1 VEKLVGEAFNRL
13 DQTAEKVM
21 QALAIYNRQVGP
33 AAVDFLLQPYLPS
46 IDSALVLNRLV
57 NMHFARRDSGKY
69 YLHTADREYALS
81 TIPETQADTAFSRH
95 DLALR
100 AADYF
105 AQARKPRTEWK
116 KLEDVA
122 AQLAEFDLRCT
133 AEDFNT
139 AASVLNEID
148 SEYLLQWGHYHLLI
162 EMHLLVKDKIAD
174 FDLRMANLN
183 GLGLAYISA
192 GKTKEAIDSY
202 QQGLEVA
209 RKAESQ
215 YWEVSI
221 LSNLGGGYLAI
232 GNVEKAIEVQQQ
244 ALSIAQKIGDRI
256 NEGVIY
262 GNLGDDYSLLG
273 DMTNAIK
280 FSEQALAIARELE
293 SRYIETAILNN
304 IGHDLL
310 ALGNYDEAVDK
321 FNQSIKISDDISAVQ
336 AQNYAR
342 WGMAK
347 AYLFQDRLALAKSAV
362 EDALAYDV
370 PENNHNTTTLRGMIL
385 LRQGDAPVAAL
396 EFRRA
401 IAQADEILAITPE
414 FYDALD
420 AKGLAL
426 SGLAISQDPKDISDA
441 IEMFHRA
448 RKIASH
454 AGIIDRAQR
463 LLDELATCDQGG
475 LLKDVRKA
483 VAGN

>member
-1 VEKLVGEAFNRL
+1 
-13 DQTAEKVM
+13 
-21 QALAIYNRQVGP
+21 
-33 AAVDFLLQPYLPS
+33 
-46 IDSALVLNRLV
+46 
-57 NMHFARRDSGKY
+57 
-69 YLHTADREYALS
+69 
-81 TIPETQADTAFSRH
+81 
-95 DLALR
+95 
-100 AADYF
+100 
-105 AQARKPRTEWK
+105 
-116 KLEDVA
+116 
-122 AQLAEFDLRCT
+122 
-133 AEDFNT
+133 
-139 AASVLNEID
+139 
-148 SEYLLQWGHYHLLI
+148 
-162 EMHLLVKDKIAD
+162 
-174 FDLRMANLN
+174 
-183 GLGLAYISA
+183 
-192 GKTKEAIDSY
+192 
-202 QQGLEVA
+202 
-209 RKAESQ
+209 
-215 YWEVSI
+215 
-221 LSNLGGGYLAI
+221 
-232 GNVEKAIEVQQQ
+232 VQQQ

-310 ALGNYDEAVDK
+310 ALGNYDEAIDK

-370 PENNHNTTTLRGMIL
+370 PENNHNTTALRGMIL
-385 LRQGDAPVAAL
+385 LRQGDAPAAAQ
-396 EFRRA
+396 EFRQA

-463 LLDELATCDQGG
+463 LLDELATCDEGG